1 MPGAGLEFSISPDR
15 NLARYLQHIRR
26 FPMLAANEEYD
37 WRSGGQT
44 TATSRPRTSWSPVTC
59 DLSRKSPWDIAVTVY
74 PWAS

>member
-26 FPMLAANEEYD
+26 FPMLAANEEYELAKRWAD
-37 WRSGGQT
+37 HGDEQ
-44 TATSRPRTSWSPVTC
+44 AHKLVTSHC